1 MRTALLLLGY
11 NRLDY
16 FEKTITSLENNT
28 EAHQADLHVYLDG
41 GPNAKQSEIIKLVN
55 ESKFQNP
62 VIVTRDENW
71 GIGRHLIDARRE
83 LFDNQKYDR
92 VVLFEDDMTLN
103 SDYLRTV
110 LSLDDWTSKYSDVGT
125 VMAFN
130 LNSAQKKIQS
140 EQLQKIIFT
149 NRHFWG
155 YCMRRTVWEEIKE
168 ILYEY
173 ESKYL
178 TGIDYS
184 SRPHRRIRFFFI
196 RRWMKQGRNSRG
208 GNPLSK
214 SKWLNAPF
222 PKWPWRSPTSQD
234 AITAL
239 ALWVKGYCRI
249 TTVVSRAKYIG
260 EKGLHF
266 SPEVFTKHG
275 FHQQQVFDFSNESQ
289 VLDFQLDIETLQDG
303 SAEKHY
309 V

>member
-1 MRTALLLLGY
+1 MRTALLLLGF

-16 FEKTITSLENNT
+16 FEKTLTSLENNP

-41 GPNAKQSEIIKLVN
+41 GPNAKQSEIINMVN

-92 VVLFEDDMTLN
+92 IVLFEDDMTLN
-103 SDYLRTV
+103 PDYLRTV

-130 LNSAQKKIQS
+130 LNSAQKKTQS

-196 RRWMKQGRNSRG
+196 RRWMKQGRKSRG

-214 SKWLNAPF
+214 PKWLNAPF

-249 TTVVSRAKYIG
+249 TTVGILS
-260 EKGLHF
+260 
-266 SPEVFTKHG
+266 
-275 FHQQQVFDFSNESQ
+275 
-289 VLDFQLDIETLQDG
+289 TLFL
-303 SAEKHY
+303 
-309 V
+309 

>member
-1 MRTALLLLGY
+1 MRTALLLLGF

-16 FEKTITSLENNT
+16 FEKTLTSLENNP
-28 EAHQADLHVYLDG
+28 EAHQVDLHVYLDG
-41 GPNAKQSEIIKLVN
+41 GPNAKQSEITKMVN

-92 VVLFEDDMTLN
+92 IILFEDDMTLN
-103 SDYLRTV
+103 PAYLRTV

-130 LNSAQKKIQS
+130 LNSAQKKTQS

-178 TGIDYS
+178 AGIDYS

-196 RRWMKQGRNSRG
+196 RRWMKQGRKSRG

-266 SPEVFTKHG
+266 SPEVFAEHG

-289 VLDFQLDIETLQDG
+289 VLDFQLDIETLQNG
-303 SAEKHY
+303 NAEKHY

>member
-1 MRTALLLLGY
+1 MRTALLLLGF

-16 FEKTITSLENNT
+16 FEKTLTSLENNP

-41 GPNAKQSEIIKLVN
+41 GPNAKQSEIIKMVN

-92 VVLFEDDMTLN
+92 IVLFEDDMTLN
-103 SDYLRTV
+103 PDYLRTV

-130 LNSAQKKIQS
+130 LNSAQKKTQS

-178 TGIDYS
+178 AGIDYS
-184 SRPHRRIRFFFI
+184 SRPHRRIRVFFI
-196 RRWMKQGRNSRG
+196 RRWM
-208 GNPLSK
+208 
-214 SKWLNAPF
+214 
-222 PKWPWRSPTSQD
+222 
-234 AITAL
+234 
-239 ALWVKGYCRI
+239 
-249 TTVVSRAKYIG
+249 
-260 EKGLHF
+260 
-266 SPEVFTKHG
+266 
-275 FHQQQVFDFSNESQ
+275 
-289 VLDFQLDIETLQDG
+289 
-303 SAEKHY
+303 
-309 V
+309 

>member
-1 MRTALLLLGY
+1 MRTALLLLGF

-16 FEKTITSLENNT
+16 FEKTLTSLENNP

-41 GPNAKQSEIIKLVN
+41 GPNAKQSQIINMVN

-92 VVLFEDDMTLN
+92 IVLFEDDMTLN
-103 SDYLRTV
+103 PDYLRTV
-110 LSLDDWTSKYSDVGT
+110 LSLDEWTSKYSDVGT

-130 LNSAQKKIQS
+130 LNSAQKKTQS

-196 RRWMKQGRNSRG
+196 RRWMKQGRKSG
-208 GNPLSK
+208 GSNPLSK
-214 SKWLNAPF
+214 PKWLNAPF

-266 SPEVFTKHG
+266 SPEVFAEHG

-303 SAEKHY
+303 NAEKHY